1 MTQDDGEV
9 CKKLPISHF
18 LTRNLVGLTIC
29 QIQSEYGK
37 SKEIIHHESGQAN
50 QTHQLLESKYS

>member
-1 MTQDDGEV
+1 MYIRKGIQLANMRKRGS
-9 CKKLPISHF
+9 LG
-18 LTRNLVGLTIC
+18 NLVGLTIC